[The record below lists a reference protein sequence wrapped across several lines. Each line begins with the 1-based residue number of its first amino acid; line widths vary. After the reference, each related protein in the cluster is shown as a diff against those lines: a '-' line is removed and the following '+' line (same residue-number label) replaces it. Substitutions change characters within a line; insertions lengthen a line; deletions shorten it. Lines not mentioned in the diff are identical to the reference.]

1 MRIKNLKEIANDY
14 LRAGNI
20 ECSHIE
26 YKASGNQL
34 DKILKTICAFGN
46 NYYDNDFSFIYI
58 GVEEENSIIAKGTP
72 KLPIKGIEKSKLE
85 MVSNELLS
93 LKPYIYPNV
102 KYDVLINEFDN
113 ISYLFI
119 VVERQGGGPFQV
131 TDKAIR
137 DKKISLKPG
146 RYIRVDGVSRLAT
159 ISEEYELLRK
169 FSAYHF
175 SSDVNPVATIDDLDI
190 DYLREYMKLA
200 SNRDL
205 SASISK
211 MEIVKALN
219 LLPNNELSTRVKNCA
234 ILMFSNQPEKII
246 PYSSIDIITDTLGT
260 SKRMEAKS
268 FSGPIWKQYFS
279 SLKYIEDNFLRTI
292 TVRKDNIATNE
303 KVSNFPFK
311 AVEELLANAIVH
323 KNYESGKSI
332 QVYIS
337 EKMINIINYNRPL
350 PPVTIKDLNER
361 YLFHERDSV
370 NPEIRDMFKSL
381 GIIESYGT
389 GVGEAKS
396 ACEKNGSQKIYYK
409 QFDSNDDITSV
420 IIPCSDKYLELINKK
435 LGIDDEKLGI
445 GDEKLGIREKIK
457 ISAFS
462 INVKNNLDKILL
474 EYGDSIFGPSNIIEL
489 LGCSRNSATSY
500 IRKMIE
506 LDIVDSVIGLGK
518 SKYRF
523 K

>member
-1 MRIKNLKEIANDY
+1 M
-14 LRAGNI
+14 
-20 ECSHIE
+20 
-26 YKASGNQL
+26 
-34 DKILKTICAFGN
+34 
-46 NYYDNDFSFIYI
+46 
-58 GVEEENSIIAKGTP
+58 
-72 KLPIKGIEKSKLE
+72 
-85 MVSNELLS
+85 
-93 LKPYIYPNV
+93 
-102 KYDVLINEFDN
+102 
-113 ISYLFI
+113 
-119 VVERQGGGPFQV
+119 
-131 TDKAIR
+131 
-137 DKKISLKPG
+137 
-146 RYIRVDGVSRLAT
+146 AT

-361 YLFHERDSV
+361 
-370 NPEIRDMFKSL
+370 
-381 GIIESYGT
+381 
-389 GVGEAKS
+389 
-396 ACEKNGSQKIYYK
+396 
-409 QFDSNDDITSV
+409 
-420 IIPCSDKYLELINKK
+420 
-435 LGIDDEKLGI
+435 
-445 GDEKLGIREKIK
+445 
-457 ISAFS
+457 
-462 INVKNNLDKILL
+462 
-474 EYGDSIFGPSNIIEL
+474 
-489 LGCSRNSATSY
+489 
-500 IRKMIE
+500 
-506 LDIVDSVIGLGK
+506 
-518 SKYRF
+518 
-523 K
+523 